1 MSENMGNVGNCNIIK
16 MQFIFFRI
24 FCECQLNFAA
34 DIYSSFIRIY
44 NTYKFMAMHSN
55 FLLCGISRSKLH
67 STSLETKNIF
77 ISFL

>member
-1 MSENMGNVGNCNIIK
+1 MGNVGNCNIIK
-16 MQFIFFRI
+16 MQFVFFRI

-44 NTYKFMAMHSN
+44 NTYKFMAMHSKI
-55 FLLCGISRSKLH
+55 LLCGISRSKLH